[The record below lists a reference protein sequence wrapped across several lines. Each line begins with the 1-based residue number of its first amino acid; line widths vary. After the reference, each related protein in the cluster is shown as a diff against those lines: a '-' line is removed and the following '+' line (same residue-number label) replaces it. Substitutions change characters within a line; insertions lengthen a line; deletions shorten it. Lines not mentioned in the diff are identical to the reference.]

1 MKIILNENRF
11 KSVLTKYL
19 DNLGIDI
26 NIGWYGVGRYNKRI
40 QSGFV
45 TLKED
50 ETIVTFQFSYMYEDN
65 ELSLYEIYPDIGRY
79 GFGDVFEGFPNEL
92 LVNYFSE
99 QIKDY
104 IYKKLES
111 NNIKF
116 SIDES
121 NIN

>member
-11 KSVLTKYL
+11 NSVLSNYL

-26 NIGWYGVGRYNKRI
+26 NIGWYGVGRKLFYDERI
-40 QSGFV
+40 ISGFV
-45 TLKED
+45 TLRED

-65 ELSLYEIYPDIGRY
+65 ELSLYEIYPDIGRV

-99 QIKDY
+99 QIKDF

-111 NNIKF
+111 L
-116 SIDES
+116 
-121 NIN
+121 